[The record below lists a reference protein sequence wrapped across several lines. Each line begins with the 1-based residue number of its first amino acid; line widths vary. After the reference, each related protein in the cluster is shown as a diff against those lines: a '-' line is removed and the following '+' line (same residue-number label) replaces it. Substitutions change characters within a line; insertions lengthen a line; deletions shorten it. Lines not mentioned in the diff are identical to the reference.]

1 MADWFSSL
9 ASQAMKLA
17 DDFTESLVS
26 QANEAQEQI
35 QREQAKLREEDE
47 LKKVTLSTNTQ
58 LPWETTDESLQIL
71 SDALMDS
78 ILKLSLNELNFTK
91 MPANA
96 EEIVFVFSDFIAT
109 ALHLLKI
116 DANLAHVH
124 SKVSPKMDE
133 ELFWRN
139 YYSRVIYLRAKCG
152 IDGAAAQEASAQ
164 WNNAKMVF
172 EPDYAQVLTR
182 ASSKVSSDYADNP
195 TTFDR
200 AAKKS
205 PAAGRNA
212 GSSSRNSKNNSS
224 GNLFTSSHG
233 EGNTSDPLRDSVDLD
248 DLDELDFTAKAKRG
262 EEEEGEEEEEEGG
275 AAAAE
280 RGAGGDDE
288 DVDVD
293 VDVDLGDLDLAD
305 LDDEMDLLRELRE
318 MEEEEEAEQQEQN
331 KQQQQLG
338 QDKGKGSS
346 KKGREVG
353 ELGSYEEVGKSDCNS
368 SSAASNAELEA
379 QIAAELANI
388 SDDDEDL

>member
-1 MADWFSSL
+1 M
-9 ASQAMKLA
+9 A

-78 ILKLSLNELNFTK
+78 ILKLSLNELNFTT

-109 ALHLLKI
+109 ALRLLKI

-172 EPDYAQVLTR
+172 EPDYSQVLTR
-182 ASSKVSSDYADNP
+182 ATSKVSAYYADNP
-195 TTFDR
+195 TTLDR
-200 AAKKS
+200 TGKKS
-205 PAAGRNA
+205 PAGGRNA
-212 GSSSRNSKNNSS
+212 GSSHSKNNSS
-224 GNLFTSSHG
+224 SNLFTSSHG

-248 DLDELDFTAKAKRG
+248 DLDELDFTANAKREG
-262 EEEEGEEEEEEGG
+262 EEEGEEEEGG

-288 DVDVD
+288 DA
-293 VDVDLGDLDLAD
+293 DVDLGDLDLAD

-318 MEEEEEAEQQEQN
+318 MEEEEEAEQQEQ
-331 KQQQQLG
+331 QG
-338 QDKGKGSS
+338 QDKGKGNS

-353 ELGSYEEVGKSDCNS
+353 ELGSYEDVGKSDCN
-368 SSAASNAELEA
+368 SAASNAELEA

>member
-1 MADWFSSL
+1 
-9 ASQAMKLA
+9 MKLA

-78 ILKLSLNELNFTK
+78 ILKLSLNELNFTTV
-91 MPANA
+91 PANA

-152 IDGAAAQEASAQ
+152 IDGSAAQEASAQ
-164 WNNAKMVF
+164 WNNAKIVF

-182 ASSKVSSDYADNP
+182 ATSKVSSDYADNP
-195 TTFDR
+195 TTLDR
-200 AAKKS
+200 TGKKS
-205 PAAGRNA
+205 PAGGRNA
-212 GSSSRNSKNNSS
+212 GSSHSKNNSS
-224 GNLFTSSHG
+224 SNLFTSHG
-233 EGNTSDPLRDSVDLD
+233 EVNTSDPLRDSVDLD
-248 DLDELDFTAKAKRG
+248 DLDELDFTTGGAKR
-262 EEEEGEEEEEEGG
+262 EGEEEGEEEGG

-280 RGAGGDDE
+280 GGAGGDDE
-288 DVDVD
+288 D

-331 KQQQQLG
+331 KQLQQQQG
-338 QDKGKGSS
+338 QDKGKGNS

-353 ELGSYEEVGKSDCNS
+353 ELGSYEDVGKSDCNS